1 MRLLSGTWTRARR
14 LGFGVLLTLI
24 ALPAAAQSNGPFTIQ
39 SLFLNQSGN
48 SHRGNYLEADAGLL
62 YDDNVNLT
70 PGGSGSG
77 VALLGLVGDTSRVDA
92 PRFDYHLDSDLVV
105 AKYFNSAYST
115 QPYGYLDGFGEFK
128 IVPGTLSW
136 TARDTYSQVLINQG
150 SPGTPDNLESIN
162 YISTG
167 PRLTLRPTLR
177 TTIVVDGTY
186 SYVAS
191 NSKSPDY
198 VNIDNHQLG
207 GNLRIDR
214 AFTNTFSAY
223 LTGNYAKVQFSDTT
237 VNQDFNLVQG
247 LLGVR
252 FGDARTALDLAGG
265 YNQAHLEGAPP
276 GTQYP
281 VPHGALVG
289 LPPFDEAATTTTPP
303 TSTTPSNTQ
312 NPSGTTWQA
321 ESVAPDLADPAPV
334 TSCLAAGNGC
344 REPVSAEP
352 QPSRSRATGS
362 RNSRRDNHSPIVS
375 MAAPGGMTAAA
386 RRSPSMALYY
396 SDHYSQTPESDHD
409 ARQLNALISRQ
420 LNVSFNWELGVL
432 YQHDNY
438 IAYTQHTWN
447 AITSL
452 RWQVGPKIGL
462 RFFYT
467 HSDVGSP
474 NGYSDNQVGVIASY
488 ALSAAAK
495 ATDAIMQPTAPTSQP
510 YF

>member
-1 MRLLSGTWTRARR
+1 MMFLSGTWTRTRR
-14 LGFGVLLTLI
+14 LGFGILVTLI

-39 SLFLNQSGN
+39 SLFLNQSSN

-77 VALLGLVGDTSRVDA
+77 VALLGLVGDTSRMNA
-92 PRFDYHLDSDLVV
+92 PRFDYHLDSNLVV
-105 AKYFNSAYST
+105 AKYLNSAYST

-136 TARDTYSQVLINQG
+136 TARDTYSQVLINPQ

-186 SYVAS
+186 SYVDS

-198 VNIDNHQLG
+198 VNINNHQLG
-207 GNLRIDR
+207 GDLRIDR
-214 AFTNTFSAY
+214 AFTNTFSTY

-237 VNQDFNLVQG
+237 VNQDFNYVQG

-252 FGDARTALDLAGG
+252 FGNARTVLDLAGG

-289 LPPFDEAATTTTPP
+289 LPLFDEAAIPTATPATTA
-303 TSTTPSNTQ
+303 PSNSQ

-321 ESVAPDLADPAPV
+321 NLSRLISPTQRLSLHALKQVTDAANLFRLNLAQPV
-334 TSCLAAGNGC
+334 PGNQQSQLASGEPLTHREYGGTWSYDTGRTALTLNG
-344 REPVSAEP
+344 
-352 QPSRSRATGS
+352 
-362 RNSRRDNHSPIVS
+362 
-375 MAAPGGMTAAA
+375 
-386 RRSPSMALYY
+386 LYY

-409 ARQLNALISRQ
+409 QRQLNALVSRQ
-420 LNVSFNWELGVL
+420 LNVSFHWELGVL
-432 YQHDNY
+432 YEHDNFL
-438 IAYTQHTWN
+438 AYTQHTWN
-447 AITSL
+447 ALTSL

-462 RFFYT
+462 RFFFT

-474 NGYSDNQVGVIASY
+474 GSYSDNQVGVIASY

>member
-1 MRLLSGTWTRARR
+1 MDRARH
-14 LGFGVLLTLI
+14 VL
-24 ALPAAAQSNGPFTIQ
+24 AGAH
-39 SLFLNQSGN
+39 QSG
-48 SHRGNYLEADAGLL
+48 R
-62 YDDNVNLT
+62 
-70 PGGSGSG
+70 SG
-77 VALLGLVGDTSRVDA
+77 D
-92 PRFDYHLDSDLVV
+92 
-105 AKYFNSAYST
+105 
-115 QPYGYLDGFGEFK
+115 
-128 IVPGTLSW
+128 
-136 TARDTYSQVLINQG
+136 
-150 SPGTPDNLESIN
+150 PDNLESIN

-186 SYVAS
+186 SYVAT

-252 FGDARTALDLAGG
+252 FGDARTGLDLAGG

-281 VPHGALVG
+281 VPHGALAG
-289 LPPFDEAATTTTPP
+289 LPYFDEAATTTTPP

-321 ESVAPDLADPAPV
+321 SLSRLISPKQRLSLHAVQQVTDAANLFRLNLSQPV
-334 TSCLAAGNGC
+334 PGGQQS
-344 REPVSAEP
+344 
-352 QPSRSRATGS
+352 QFATGQPLTH
-362 RNSRRDNHSPIVS
+362 REY
-375 MAAPGGMTAAA
+375 GGTWRYDTGRTALTLNG
-386 RRSPSMALYY
+386 LYY

-432 YQHDNY
+432 YEHDNY
-438 IAYTQHTWN
+438 TTYTQHTWN

-474 NGYSDNQVGVIASY
+474 GGYSDNQVGVIASY

-495 ATDAIMQPTAPTSQP
+495 AADAIMQPTAPTSQP

>member
-1 MRLLSGTWTRARR
+1 M
-14 LGFGVLLTLI
+14 
-24 ALPAAAQSNGPFTIQ
+24 
-39 SLFLNQSGN
+39 
-48 SHRGNYLEADAGLL
+48 

-136 TARDTYSQVLINQG
+136 TARDTYSQVLINQA

-186 SYVAS
+186 SYVAT

-207 GNLRIDR
+207 GDLRIDR

-252 FGDARTALDLAGG
+252 FGDARTGLDLAGG

-289 LPPFDEAATTTTPP
+289 LPSFDEAATTTTPP

-321 ESVAPDLADPAPV
+321 SLSRLISPTQRLSLHALQQVTDAANLFRLNLSQPVPGGQQSQLATGQPLTHREYGGTWRYDTGRTAL
-334 TSCLAAGNGC
+334 TLNGTLLL
-344 REPVSAEP
+344 RSLFAD
-352 QPSRSRATGS
+352 SGIRSRC
-362 RNSRRDNHSPIVS
+362 
-375 MAAPGGMTAAA
+375 
-386 RRSPSMALYY
+386 
-396 SDHYSQTPESDHD
+396 
-409 ARQLNALISRQ
+409 
-420 LNVSFNWELGVL
+420 
-432 YQHDNY
+432 
-438 IAYTQHTWN
+438 
-447 AITSL
+447 
-452 RWQVGPKIGL
+452 
-462 RFFYT
+462 
-467 HSDVGSP
+467 
-474 NGYSDNQVGVIASY
+474 AS
-488 ALSAAAK
+488 AQRLDLPPVK
-495 ATDAIMQPTAPTSQP
+495 CIL
-510 YF
+510 

>member
-1 MRLLSGTWTRARR
+1 M
-14 LGFGVLLTLI
+14 
-24 ALPAAAQSNGPFTIQ
+24 
-39 SLFLNQSGN
+39 
-48 SHRGNYLEADAGLL
+48 

-77 VALLGLVGDTSRVDA
+77 VALLGLVGDTSRMDA
-92 PRFDYHLDSDLVV
+92 PRFDYHLDSDLLV

-136 TARDTYSQVLINQG
+136 TARDTYSQVLINPA

-289 LPPFDEAATTTTPP
+289 LPPFDEAATTTAPP
-303 TSTTPSNTQ
+303 TSTTPSNAQ

-321 ESVAPDLADPAPV
+321 SLSRLISPTQRLSLHALQQVTDAANLFRLNLSQPV
-334 TSCLAAGNGC
+334 PGGQQS
-344 REPVSAEP
+344 
-352 QPSRSRATGS
+352 QFATGQPLTH
-362 RNSRRDNHSPIVS
+362 REY
-375 MAAPGGMTAAA
+375 GGTWRYDTGRTA
-386 RRSPSMALYY
+386 LTLNGTYY

-420 LNVSFNWELGVL
+420 LNVSFNWELGLL